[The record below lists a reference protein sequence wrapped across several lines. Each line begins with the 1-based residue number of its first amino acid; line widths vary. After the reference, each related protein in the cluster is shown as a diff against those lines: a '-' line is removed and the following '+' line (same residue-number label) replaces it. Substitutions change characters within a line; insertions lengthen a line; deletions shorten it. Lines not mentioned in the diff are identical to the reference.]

1 VSVLGIKGKEFGL
14 LQTPTA
20 TEIGVRS
27 PEAMKRRIAFR
38 KSIGRN
44 SVPPGNLLEQ
54 LQMMYPTPTQD
65 CRAALIDRGKSNLGE
80 EIHQQYNAKK
90 LGGRLNQN
98 FVEFLMGYAQDWTK
112 IEQTEL
118 KHSETQSSHK
128 SPLKSEGRL
137 SGRKNNR
144 HEINKKQKV

>member
-1 VSVLGIKGKEFGL
+1 

-54 LQMMYPTPTQD
+54 LQMMYPTP
-65 CRAALIDRGKSNLGE
+65 RAALGMSFTLTKNLAKLRHKKYLETEIAYLNRNNLKPGGK
-80 EIHQQYNAKK
+80 
-90 LGGRLNQN
+90 LNPN
-98 FVEFLMGYAQDWTK
+98 FVEFLMAYPTDWTK

-118 KHSETQSSHK
+118 K
-128 SPLKSEGRL
+128 R
-137 SGRKNNR
+137 
-144 HEINKKQKV
+144 